1 MYIQYVGFSV
11 ASSSR
16 IYSFHVIDTP
26 HEDRE
31 FTVKVQSGAFRTA
44 RLKLQDGPAI
54 CFARL
59 KQELQGE
66 TRESLAGNNLSIEE
80 HDIREYWER
89 QHPRPP
95 LGHKTESRR
104 WVEMNEQYQRGSPP
118 PQSNAPV
125 TA

>member
-1 MYIQYVGFSV
+1 MYIQYVGFNV
-11 ASSSR
+11 AAGCR
-16 IYSFHVIDTP
+16 TYSFHVIDTP
-26 HEDRE
+26 EEARE
-31 FTVKVQSGAFRTA
+31 FTVRVQADAFQAA
-44 RLKLQDGPAI
+44 RLKIQDGPAI

-66 TRESLAGNNLSIEE
+66 TQESRAGNNLSIED

-104 WVEMNEQYQRGSPP
+104 WVEQNERYQHGSPP
-118 PQSNAPV
+118 TPSNALV
-125 TA
+125 TG